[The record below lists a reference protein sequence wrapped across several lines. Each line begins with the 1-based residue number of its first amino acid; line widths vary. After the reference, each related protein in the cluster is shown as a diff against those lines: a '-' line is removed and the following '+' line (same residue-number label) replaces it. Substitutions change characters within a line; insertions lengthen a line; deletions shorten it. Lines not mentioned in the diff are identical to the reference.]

1 MKLRIRALLLT
12 AVLTMGIL
20 LSSCG
25 GSGMSEDEIRQIY
38 RDLVQQS
45 YELNDIYYGDGLPFV
60 ISESIRAYKI
70 CHQLG
75 WGLG

>member
-12 AVLTMGIL
+12 VLLTLGVL

-25 GSGMSEDEIRQIY
+25 GSGMSDEEIRQIY

-45 YELNDIYYGDGLPFV
+45 YELNDIYYGDGLP
-60 ISESIRAYKI
+60 RPPD
-70 CHQLG
+70 CR
-75 WGLG
+75 